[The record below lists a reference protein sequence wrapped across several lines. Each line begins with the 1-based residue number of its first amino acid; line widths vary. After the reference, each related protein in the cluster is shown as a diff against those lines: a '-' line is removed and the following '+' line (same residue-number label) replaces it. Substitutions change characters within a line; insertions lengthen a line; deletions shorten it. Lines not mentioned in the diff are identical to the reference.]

1 MHPDSRLLVGWSV
14 GLIVPLSLFSKK
26 TGKLHNRAPI
36 GALVLLLQSENKRS
50 DTLAVKNGIFFFTPP
65 LPPEL

>member
-1 MHPDSRLLVGWSV
+1 MQSDSRLLVGWSV

-36 GALVLLLQSENKRS
+36 GALVLLLHSENKRR
-50 DTLAVKNGIFFFTPP
+50 DTLAVKNGIFLTPP
-65 LPPEL
+65 LLPEL

>member
-1 MHPDSRLLVGWSV
+1 MQSDSRLLVGWSV

-36 GALVLLLQSENKRS
+36 GALVVSLQSENERR
-50 DTLAVKNGIFFFTPP
+50 DILDVKNCIFLFF
-65 LPPEL
+65 